1 MFLNVVFFFLQ
12 GIAAAVVST
21 PTSLTAKPKVKK
33 KKKVSFFL
41 RFYEKNLSEFN
52 LMTKVG

>member
-1 MFLNVVFFFLQ
+1 MGCVLKRGFFFFLQ

-33 KKKVSFFL
+33 KKKVSFFYD
-41 RFYEKNLSEFN
+41 F
-52 LMTKVG
+52 TKKTVRSLI

>member
-1 MFLNVVFFFLQ
+1 MGCVLKRVFFFLQ

-33 KKKVSFFL
+33 KKKVSFFTIL
-41 RFYEKNLSEFN
+41 RKKPFG
-52 LMTKVG
+52 V

>member
-21 PTSLTAKPKVKK
+21 PTSLMAKPKVKK

-41 RFYEKNLSEFN
+41 RFYEKKPFG
-52 LMTKVG
+52 V